1 MQQSILKIFKN
12 MNIQNII
19 IFLLSLFIL
28 LFFIEKNISNNN
40 IQAFNSY
47 ERILHEYLEKSKDKN
62 SLKILDYNAKM
73 ATIYNEIDA
82 ITQMSKYYYLS
93 SAFLKDFK
101 NHNLQLL
108 KLKQS
113 IQKYDSLLR
122 VHFDSSDKKKV
133 KQRVLEIEK
142 AFYEVNKN
150 INIYVTDALYLN
162 NERFTIYS
170 KAFYLLFFLTLLNV
184 LWYKKNFDL
193 IYKDIMILK
202 DLDSSKDSQINTI
215 EIDSIA
221 LRMKRKSSA
230 SDDPSMLDPV
240 TNIYNDKGMIQAYS
254 EKKKSKNNSF
264 SSVTVLE
271 IDNFSKNNRPFTQE
285 LTQDI
290 LKKVAYSLS
299 LHKQAGDIIA
309 RTDYNQFTLI
319 YARSNKAE
327 LFKDTDL
334 LRQSISEI
342 KFLNQ
347 NQEKI
352 QVTVSGGFVEKST
365 NNAIEESIKRAK
377 ELLQHA
383 QKHGNNKIIQ
393 IKDLPK

>member
-28 LFFIEKNISNNN
+28 LFFIEENISNNN
-40 IQAFNSY
+40 MQAFNSY

-93 SAFLKDFK
+93 SAFLEDFK

>member
-122 VHFDSSDKKKV
+122 EHFDSSDKKKV

>member
-28 LFFIEKNISNNN
+28 LFFIEENISNNN
-40 IQAFNSY
+40 MQAFNSY

-93 SAFLKDFK
+93 SAFLEDFK

-122 VHFDSSDKKKV
+122 DHFDSSDKKKV
-133 KQRVLEIEK
+133 KQRVLEIET

-170 KAFYLLFFLTLLNV
+170 KTFYLLFFLTLLNV

-299 LHKQAGDIIA
+299 LHKQSGDIIA

>member
-28 LFFIEKNISNNN
+28 LFFIEENISNNN
-40 IQAFNSY
+40 MQAFNSY
-47 ERILHEYLEKSKDKN
+47 ERILYEYLEKSKDKN

-93 SAFLKDFK
+93 SAFLEDFK

-122 VHFDSSDKKKV
+122 EHFDSSDKKKV

>member
-28 LFFIEKNISNNN
+28 LFFIEENISNNN
-40 IQAFNSY
+40 MQAFNSY

-73 ATIYNEIDA
+73 ATIYNEIDV
-82 ITQMSKYYYLS
+82 ITQMSKYHYLS
-93 SAFLKDFK
+93 SAFLEDFK

-202 DLDSSKDSQINTI
+202 DLDSNKDSQINTI

>member
-28 LFFIEKNISNNN
+28 LFFIEENISNNN
-40 IQAFNSY
+40 MQAFNSY

-93 SAFLKDFK
+93 SAFLEDFK

-122 VHFDSSDKKKV
+122 DHFDSSDKKKV
-133 KQRVLEIEK
+133 KQRVLEIET

-299 LHKQAGDIIA
+299 LHKQSGDIIA

>member
-93 SAFLKDFK
+93 SAFLEDFK

-150 INIYVTDALYLN
+150 INIYVTDTLYLN

>member
-28 LFFIEKNISNNN
+28 LFFIEENISNNN
-40 IQAFNSY
+40 MQAFNSY

-93 SAFLKDFK
+93 SAFLEDFK

-202 DLDSSKDSQINTI
+202 DLDSNKDSQINTI

>member
-28 LFFIEKNISNNN
+28 LFFIEENISNNN
-40 IQAFNSY
+40 MQAFNSY

-93 SAFLKDFK
+93 SAFLEDFK

-122 VHFDSSDKKKV
+122 EHFDSSDKKKV

>member
-28 LFFIEKNISNNN
+28 LFFIEENISNNN
-40 IQAFNSY
+40 MQAFNSY
-47 ERILHEYLEKSKDKN
+47 ERILYEYLEKSKDKN

-93 SAFLKDFK
+93 SAFLEDFK

-122 VHFDSSDKKKV
+122 EHFDSSDKKKV

-202 DLDSSKDSQINTI
+202 DLDSNKDSQINTI